1 MRKTFNLFTILLF
14 LFIVQGLSAQNFTE
28 ELKANGASISA
39 RINHYDTD
47 RYNLLLDRKRV
58 ELTGNNT
65 NFDFQNTKWE
75 VNRLV
80 TPLGKSGQYKVEVTF
95 KCLSGEVKDA
105 SVSVDIDFSN
115 WSKDNYVLMPAAV
128 YNGNRL
134 EAVQMDY
141 STFFNSRSQ
150 MGIDKPQIISDQPRL
165 NFRDGYSRIQE
176 RSGSMSLPSIG
187 FHSPNTKNGC
197 WLFFNQA
204 NKYGDYGVDIEEN
217 KGRSKAVISLT
228 SPVVRELVKAQD
240 MRMDIAPSTDQPA
253 NFKQGDEVAVS
264 FTLDFF
270 ACPTIQA
277 LYNELSVIRQT
288 YYPFP
293 ELPNLIPFSKTYQII
308 EKHMNSEFWNTEGYF
323 ATHSK
328 SDWQPAWVGGL
339 NLTFA
344 FCAEATDSTKLRTA
358 QTMDWL
364 YSKGI
369 APAGCYF
376 DMKRD
381 GKFTSSKA
389 PKPFGENLT
398 LTRKQAE
405 AVYYAFKQF
414 NLLKMQG
421 KNIKPEWIKG
431 NQGALDVLLAVW
443 KKHGRVG
450 MWINQQTGELVMGN
464 STSGGIFPA
473 ALCEAAAFTG
483 NETYIQTA
491 KDIAEYYYQNY
502 VTKGLIYGGP
512 GDALQ
517 SFDSESSFGLLE
529 SFTKLYD
536 ISGDQKWLKYSEE
549 MASQFASWVVAYN
562 YQFPVNSI
570 MGKMD
575 MKTAGT
581 VYANTQ
587 NKHTAPGICTHSG
600 IALLKLY
607 RATQNPDYLNMLSS
621 ITHTIPQYMSFPER
635 EIPGYKT
642 GWISERINM
651 TDWQTAPQIG
661 GVMVASCWDE
671 TSMLLTTV
679 ELPGIY
685 VNKTTNEV
693 FVLDHVEARLNKK
706 GQLEITNPT
715 KYDAVV
721 KVLAETKEQM
731 AKPLGQN
738 AFLGWKRVSVPAGA
752 TITAKN

>member
-1 MRKTFNLFTILLF
+1 MRQIFLISICLVASVFGYAQDFTQDLLSNQCV
-14 LFIVQGLSAQNFTE
+14 L
-28 ELKANGASISA
+28 SA
-39 RINHYDTD
+39 RINQYDKD
-47 RYNLLLDRKRV
+47 RYNLLIGKASSEMDEITKI
-58 ELTGNNT
+58 T
-65 NFDFQNTKWE
+65 FQNSNWQIFKE
-75 VNRLV
+75 V
-80 TPLGKSGQYKVEVTF
+80 TPLDNAGKYKVVVTF
-95 KCLSGEVKDA
+95 KCLTGAVKDA
-105 SVSVDIDFSN
+105 SVSVDINFIN
-115 WSKDNYVLMPAAV
+115 WSRNNYVLMPAAV
-128 YNGNRL
+128 YNGNRY
-134 EAVQMDY
+134 ETVQMDY
-141 STFFNSRSQ
+141 SPFFNSRSQ
-150 MGIDKPQIISDQPRL
+150 MGIDKPQILSDQPRL

-187 FHSPNTKNGC
+187 FHSASTQKGC
-197 WLFFNQA
+197 WLFFQQGN
-204 NKYGDYGVDIEEN
+204 NYGDYGVDIEEY
-217 KGRSKAVISLT
+217 KGGSKAVISLT
-228 SPVVRELVKAQD
+228 SPVVREIVKYQD
-240 MRMDIAPSTDQPA
+240 FRMDQAPSNDLCATFNA
-253 NFKQGDEVAVS
+253 GDVVKIEFNIS
-264 FTLDFF
+264 FFS
-270 ACPTIQA
+270 CPNVQT
-277 LYNELSVIRQT
+277 LYNELNNIRQKH
-288 YYPFP
+288 YPWP
-293 ELPNLIPFSKTYQII
+293 KLSAILPFSAASKII
-308 EKHMNSEFWNTEGYF
+308 EKHINSEFWNTEGYF

-339 NLTFA
+339 NTTFA
-344 FCAEATDSTKLRTA
+344 FWGEATDSTKFRITETL
-358 QTMDWL
+358 DWL

-381 GKFTSSKA
+381 GIFTSSKA

-431 NQGALDVLLAVW
+431 NQGALDMLLTVW
-443 KKHGRVG
+443 KKYGRLG

-473 ALCEAAAFTG
+473 ALCEAAAFSG
-483 NETYIQTA
+483 NVTYIQTA
-491 KDIAEYYYQNY
+491 KDIAEYFYQNY
-502 VTKGLIYGGP
+502 VIKGLIYGGP

-517 SFDSESSFGLLE
+517 SFDSESSYGLLE
-529 SFTKLYD
+529 SFTNLYETT
-536 ISGDQKWLKYSEE
+536 GEKKWLQYAEE
-549 MASQFASWVVAYN
+549 MATQFASWVVAYN
-562 YQFPVNSI
+562 YKFPENSI
-570 MGKMD
+570 MGQMGL
-575 MKTAGT
+575 KTAGT

-607 RATQNPDYLNMLSS
+607 RATQNPDYLNMLCT
-621 ITHTIPQYMSFPER
+621 IAHTIPQYMSFPGH

-651 TDWQTAPQIG
+651 TDWQTSPQIG

-671 TSMLLTTV
+671 TSMLLTAT

-685 VNKTTNEV
+685 VNKDNHEV
-693 FVLDHVEARLNKK
+693 FTLDHVEAKLNKK

-731 AKPLGQN
+731 SKPLGQN
-738 AFLGWKRVSVPAGA
+738 AFLGWKKVIVPAGA
-752 TITAKN
+752 TIIAKI